1 LLLVV
6 VALAVVLLVVVVV
19 QAASFLLRPYLIVEP
34 LTQFLLEL
42 VELTPPLVLAS
53 MARAH
58 PSRAQDSRLL
68 QHLVVAE
75 EVLISR
81 KPSQALVD
89 GVALQAVA
97 PAAILLLE
105 RQVLRLRVI
114 QAAQL

>member
-1 LLLVV
+1 M
-6 VALAVVLLVVVVV
+6 VV
-19 QAASFLLRPYLIVEP
+19 QVDQVQFGKEQVVEV
-34 LTQFLLEL
+34 LDIMEEV
-42 VELTPPLVLAS
+42 VELAEVQQT
-53 MARAH
+53 
-58 PSRAQDSRLL
+58 
-68 QHLVVAE
+68 VVAE